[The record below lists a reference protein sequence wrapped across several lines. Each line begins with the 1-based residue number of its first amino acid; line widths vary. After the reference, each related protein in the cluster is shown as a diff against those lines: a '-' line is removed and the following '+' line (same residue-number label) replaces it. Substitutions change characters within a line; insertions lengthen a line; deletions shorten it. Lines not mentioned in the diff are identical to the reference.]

1 MRLVFYVALFLLLT
15 DFTSKPKNLFMIGDS
30 TMANKEE
37 KAKPE
42 TGWGEV
48 LQAFFDSS
56 KITVSNHAR
65 NGRSSKSFRNEGLW
79 QPVYD
84 NIKKGDYV
92 IIQFGHNDEKDD
104 SARHTDPNTTYRANL
119 IRYIK
124 ETKEKGGI
132 PILCTPIVRR
142 KFNDQG
148 HLTETHGNYPDA
160 ARKVARDQRVTLID
174 LEHLTREM
182 ITNLGP
188 DESKKLFLYT
198 EPGQYANRPDG
209 VKDDTHLNNEG
220 ALKVAGLAV
229 ESLKKQRQPLAK
241 FLL

>member
-1 MRLVFYVALFLLLT
+1 MKYLILLFISLSLT
-15 DFTSKPKNLFMIGDS
+15 NFVGKPKHLFMIGDS
-30 TMANKEE
+30 TMANKTE

-48 LQAFFDSS
+48 LQSFFNDQMV
-56 KITVSNHAR
+56 VSNHAK
-65 NGRSSKSFRNEGLW
+65 NGRSSKSFRDEGLW
-79 QPVYD
+79 KSVYD
-84 NIKKGDYV
+84 NIRKGDYV

-104 SARHTDPNTTYRANL
+104 SARHTDPQTTYRENL

-142 KFNDQG
+142 KFDENGQ
-148 HLTETHGNYPDA
+148 LIQTHGDYPDA
-160 ARKVARDQRVTLID
+160 ARQVAKDQHVTLID
-174 LEHLTREM
+174 LEHLTKEM
-182 ITNLGP
+182 VTKLGP
-188 DESKKLFLYT
+188 DESKKLFLYA
-198 EPGQYANRPDG
+198 EPGVYANRPDG

-229 ESLKKQRQPLAK
+229 ESFKKQRQSLAK
-241 FLL
+241 YLL